1 LLFAIF
7 FYIHLSDNREKNTLN
22 RLFKINANR
31 SMTPIL
37 LNQLRST
44 ITSPLI
50 SMFCKKYEENEIL
63 LKKSIDASISTVLIG
78 LDTIIDNPS
87 LYHNVIECVTF
98 TEFYKTIEYDNGKL
112 SSINYSFEH
121 EGFTPLNLI
130 FSIKKGRISEMISNE
145 IGVKSETAG
154 AILNFAVM
162 LILSH
167 FENEKLK
174 TKNIL
179 QNNLNSEKKAILNT
193 VPEGI
198 RIILGY
204 PNFECE
210 DTSYSSDTLAKTNFL
225 SKIFKL

>member
-1 LLFAIF
+1 MA
-7 FYIHLSDNREKNTLN
+7 
-22 RLFKINANR
+22 
-31 SMTPIL
+31 PIL
-37 LNQLRST
+37 LNQFRSI

-50 SMFCKKYEENEIL
+50 SIFCKKYEENEIL
-63 LKKSIDASISTVLIG
+63 LRRSIDTSICTVLLG
-78 LDTIIDNPS
+78 LDSIIHTSDLFDKIIDS
-87 LYHNVIECVTF
+87 ITF
-98 TEFYKTIEYDNGKL
+98 SEFNKNIEYDGGKL

-121 EGFTPLNLI
+121 EGFIPLNLI

-145 IGVKSETAG
+145 VGVKSETAT

-162 LILSH
+162 LILSY
-167 FENEKLK
+167 FKKENQTASK
-174 TKNIL
+174 T
-179 QNNLNSEKKAILNT
+179 QDELNAEKKIILNT

-210 DTSYSSDTLAKTNFL
+210 EAYYDSNTVVKTTSKTHFF